1 MKRLTYTIIAL
12 CITALTA
19 MADNKKQTVTS
30 VTQAI
35 DVKGDVDYVITSST
49 LPFAT
54 SGSVNIADTEHAVV
68 IFSNI
73 KPSEVI
79 SKYMS
84 FIYIEGNRARN
95 GINCQ
100 VKMYGAG
107 AIVFPYDSNFKPLT
121 VYSEPGFEGTSVNSF
136 GLENTGGFMNTLT
149 ASKLNNRIRSFKLK
163 RGYMVT
169 FALGTGGWGYS
180 RCFIADQADL
190 EMSTMPANM
199 DSRISSYRVFHW
211 YNAQKKGL
219 ASNGGKAANDALNTS
234 WCYDWAQ
241 GNESLLPDHEWVPN
255 HIYEDW
261 PSAATCGGVTGSCH
275 MKTNNEPGNSADD
288 HPQDVAT
295 VLANWQ
301 NLMRTG
307 MRLCSETSHD
317 GSMNHLKAFIDSID
331 ARGWRCDIIDL
342 HCYWASGFGNLT
354 WYSDNYGNGRPIWIS
369 EWIWGAS
376 WNHNGAFGSGV
387 SDSQITDQTKG
398 ILSTLNSNSRVER
411 YAYWNGESKGHI
423 YENGSLTSLG
433 KYYAS
438 MNSGLGYNKANEY
451 IPRVVYST
459 PTALEITNYNKTKK
473 IATLTWNDNNGD
485 MLDSMI
491 IEYQKP
497 GATRF
502 QQLAKV
508 TLKDKNSGSAMAY
521 TANVTLND
529 GAGIYNMRVA
539 AYPINSR
546 SARYSNTATVTVSES
561 AGNDIVQYG
570 MIDFANTAAI
580 ETDFSNPFDETPA
593 VFMGLMSIHNSSTNM
608 ANLVSSVSTR
618 AFTYQPMPWVY
629 SGTQTIT
636 AKEQIPFMALKYGN
650 YTFAP
655 SMNIE
660 VGQVKVKSDTVQVTF
675 NQPFAEGTVP
685 VVIAELR
692 PSLKSN
698 PMTIRIWD
706 VTNTGF
712 KAIASYEAG
721 LGKNITI
728 AQNMMYMAATPGVA
742 NIGDGIQI
750 SVGTG
755 TTPLYGSTNRQEI
768 FRQTNPDGT
777 IDDNADTLQLIN
789 PYIFGAAQ
797 TFNIKAGVI
806 LRRFIDI
813 TTIDAEKGTL
823 TYGTRIRRMV
833 DTSGSN
839 STLKNTQNEADT
851 FGWICIST
859 AADTFEAE
867 DVNQDG
873 TVDTQDVLAV
883 YNYIST
889 AADTSDTAIEDVNG
903 DGTVDT
909 QDVLQIYNYIATN

>member
-1 MKRLTYTIIAL
+1 MRRMTYTLVAI

-19 MADNKKQTVTS
+19 MASNTKTNVTS
-30 VTQAI
+30 VTQAV
-35 DVKGDVDYVITSST
+35 DVTGEVDYVISSSSS
-49 LPFAT
+49 PFTT

-79 SKYMS
+79 KKYMS
-84 FIYIEGNRARN
+84 FIYIN
-95 GINCQ
+95 GEKAQNGTNCQ

-107 AIVFPYDSNFKPLT
+107 AIVFPYDSKFKPLT
-121 VYSEPGFEGTSVNSF
+121 VYSEPNFEGTAVNSF

-149 ASKLNNRIRSFKLK
+149 AAKLNNRIRSFKLK

-190 EMSTMPANM
+190 EMATMPANM

-219 ASNGGKAANDALNTS
+219 ASNANQAANDALNTS

-241 GNESLLPDHEWVPN
+241 GNASLLPDHEWVPN

-307 MRLCSETSHD
+307 LRLCSETSHD

-331 ARGWRCDIIDL
+331 ARGWRCDVIDL
-342 HCYWASGFGNLT
+342 HCYWASGFGNMT
-354 WYSDNYGNGRPIWIS
+354 SYSDNYGKGRPIWIS

-376 WNHNGAFGSGV
+376 WNNNGAFGSGV
-387 SDSQITDQTKG
+387 TDTQILNQTKS

-411 YAYWNGESKGHI
+411 YAYWNGETKARI

-438 MNSGLGYNKANEY
+438 MNSGLAYNKANEY

-459 PTALEITNYNKTKK
+459 PTGLEVTNYNKTTKV
-473 IATLTWNDNNGD
+473 ATLAWNDNNGD
-485 MLDSMI
+485 MLDSMT
-491 IEYQKP
+491 IEWQIP
-497 GATRF
+497 GAPRF
-502 QQLAKV
+502 TQAAKV
-508 TLKDKNSGSAMAY
+508 TLKDKNSGSAIAY
-521 TANVTLND
+521 TSNVNLNE
-529 GAGIYNMRVA
+529 GPGVYNLRIA
-539 AYPINSR
+539 AYPINTHT
-546 SARYSNTATVTVSES
+546 ARYSNTTIVTVSES
-561 AGNDIVQYG
+561 SGNDFVQYG
-570 MIDFANTAAI
+570 MIDFVNTLAVS
-580 ETDFSNPFDETPA
+580 TDFSTPFDETPA
-593 VFMGLMSIHNSSTNM
+593 VFMGLMSTHNSTTNM
-608 ANLVSSVSTR
+608 ANLVTSVSAR
-618 AFTYQPMPWVY
+618 SFTYQPMPWIY
-629 SGTQTIT
+629 TGTQTIT
-636 AKEQIPFMALKYGN
+636 VKEQIPFMALKYGN

-655 SMNIE
+655 DMRIE
-660 VGQVKVKSDTVQVTF
+660 VGQAKVKTDTLQVTF
-675 NQPFAEGTVP
+675 TQPFAEGTVP
-685 VVIAELR
+685 IVIAEMR

-698 PMTIRIWD
+698 PTTLRIWD
-706 VTNTGF
+706 ITNTGF
-712 KAIASYEAG
+712 KAIAFYEAG
-721 LGKNITI
+721 LGKNLTIT
-728 AQNMMYMAATPGVA
+728 QNMMYIAATPGIA
-742 NIGDGIQI
+742 NVGDGIQI
-750 SVGTG
+750 SAGIGTN
-755 TTPLYGSTNRQEI
+755 PLYGSTNRQEI

-777 IDDNADTLQLIN
+777 IDDTADTLRLVN

-797 TFNIKAGVI
+797 TFNIKTGII
-806 LRRFIDI
+806 LRRYIDI
-813 TTIDAEKGTL
+813 TTIDAEKRTL

-833 DTSGSN
+833 DTSGDN
-839 STLKNTQNEADT
+839 STIKNTQNEADT
-851 FGWICIST
+851 FGWICISAT
-859 AADTFEAE
+859 TDTFQAE

-873 TVDTQDVLAV
+873 NVDTQDVLAV
-883 YNYIST
+883 YNFIST
-889 AADTSDTAIEDVNG
+889 ATDPSNSNTEDVNA

-909 QDVLQIYNYIATN
+909 QDVLQIYNYIANN